1 MLTDLVKL
9 NNDEIVPIVKNLA
22 FLKGTVEATVVI
34 DEESE
39 KLANDLRMKINSL
52 VKGAEARRKEITD
65 PINAE
70 AKKVKKMFD
79 DVVSPFS
86 GLLDQLDRKII
97 PYTREKQ
104 QRQLDEAKRKQA
116 EEIAE
121 KERQAKALEDKA
133 AEELSAGAPS
143 MIDNDTGIVVMS
155 SETADTLNKMAETVK
170 QEIEVLQDTKLE
182 VKKTVQGDESSTTV
196 SFTLKAKITAPNRVE
211 RQFCEP
217 SMKLINEYIRTHKVR
232 ILARAT
238 EKPGDNPAEV
248 SIQSEIQLSGI
259 EFYKDFGITSRRI

>member
-79 DVVSPFS
+79 DVIAVLRPSRPV
-86 GLLDQLDRKII
+86 GQENNPLHKG
-97 PYTREKQ
+97 
-104 QRQLDEAKRKQA
+104 EA
-116 EEIAE
+116 
-121 KERQAKALEDKA
+121 
-133 AEELSAGAPS
+133 
-143 MIDNDTGIVVMS
+143 
-155 SETADTLNKMAETVK
+155 TA
-170 QEIEVLQDTKLE
+170 
-182 VKKTVQGDESSTTV
+182 TT
-196 SFTLKAKITAPNRVE
+196 
-211 RQFCEP
+211 
-217 SMKLINEYIRTHKVR
+217 
-232 ILARAT
+232 
-238 EKPGDNPAEV
+238 
-248 SIQSEIQLSGI
+248 
-259 EFYKDFGITSRRI
+259 